1 MDRCCGCGGGLTTGG
16 CSNADCAQSTGGTYV
31 NGRKTH
37 TASGRALNPIPG
49 VTFIDDWPCHMG
61 WAMVTRCRHPECKP
75 SE

>member
-1 MDRCCGCGGGLTTGG
+1 MDRCSGCGGSLTTAG
-16 CSNADCAQSTGGTYV
+16 CINSDCALSRGGTYV
-31 NGRKTH
+31 NGKKTH

-75 SE
+75 AQ